1 MEHDKGIFLK
11 NIKQVLFDI
20 IYTTYYYVCWSYSIR
35 LFGYFF
41 RQKSPKSV
49 PKNVRY
55 AERLF
60 LTRMIKLLCIFRL
73 LIIKVF
79 GVYIRCLLLSYKIKP
94 WIKHTLLL
102 LLIASAC
109 ILPVHGQESNT
120 CIHGQSTEKK
130 HPGYSQTVYFR
141 FDKVDIDSMYTNNRD
156 ALHVLGRLFTDSA
169 RVSLIDSIH
178 IYAYSSPEGKQA
190 YNEKLAVVRAGVMK
204 DYLIN
209 NYPLLEHCSIYLF
222 PQGENWE
229 GLKELVEQ
237 DENFS
242 EREEVLMILDKVQDS
257 HKRERLIKRLNGG
270 TAYRYIRKHILPLL
284 RNAMV
289 CSVCVDDRLRDS
301 SNLPSLSRRGKGV
314 VADNNTSGK
323 ALINR
328 YLLPAT
334 TPNPSSIKRGFRQFK
349 TNLAAWAAGCVNLA
363 YETQTGKH
371 FSIDIPVMWSSWD
384 ISQKHALRI
393 IAIQPEFRYWLTTPG
408 KGHFFGVHANAAR
421 YNLKWNKNR
430 YQDVNRPLLGGGV
443 SYGYSL
449 PFNETWGM
457 EFNLGAGYANTR
469 YNVYHN
475 TPNVKDGQLYDTR
488 TKNYW
493 GITRVGVSFIYK
505 LPKP

>member
-1 MEHDKGIFLK
+1 MYI
-11 NIKQVLFDI
+11 
-20 IYTTYYYVCWSYSIR
+20 
-35 LFGYFF
+35 YFF

-79 GVYIRCLLLSYKIKP
+79 GVYISCLLLSYKIKP
-94 WIKHTLLL
+94 GIKHTLLL
-102 LLIASAC
+102 LLIVSAC
-109 ILPVHGQESNT
+109 FLPVHGQEGNT
-120 CIHGQSTEKK
+120 YVHGQSAEKNRS
-130 HPGYSQTVYFR
+130 GYSQIVYFR
-141 FDKVDIDSMYTNNRD
+141 FDKVDLDSTYLNNRKG
-156 ALHVLGRLFTDSA
+156 LHVLSALFSDTV

-178 IYAYSSPEGKQA
+178 IYAYASPEGRESYNDRLAQRRAVSMKQ
-190 YNEKLAVVRAGVMK
+190 
-204 DYLIN
+204 YLTSN
-209 NYPLLEHCSIYLF
+209 HPFLEHMHIRLL

-229 GLKELVEQ
+229 GMKKLVGENKGF
-237 DENFS
+237 DEW
-242 EREEVLMILDKVQDS
+242 EEVLMILDWVKEPDR
-257 HKRERLIKRLNGG
+257 REQLIKQLNGG
-270 TAYRYIRKHILPLL
+270 KAYEYIKDSILPLL
-284 RNAMV
+284 RNAVV
-289 CSVCVDDRLRDS
+289 CTVWVNDRLFSD
-301 SNLPSLSRRGKGV
+301 LPSLSRRGKGV

-323 ALINR
+323 TLINR

-334 TPNPSSIKRGFRQFK
+334 TPNPSSIRKETVGRYSALK

-363 YETQTGKH
+363 YETQIGKH

-393 IAIQPEFRYWLTTPG
+393 IAIQPEFRYWLEKPG
-408 KGHFFGVHANAAR
+408 QGHFFGVHAQAAR
-421 YNLKWNKNR
+421 YNLKWNDNR
-430 YQDVNRPLLGGGV
+430 YQDVNRPLFGGGIG
-443 SYGYSL
+443 YGYSL